1 MGWANKFNLIKFKLN
16 PLENRWISVARQA
29 KVVLVRL
36 EIVLVKRTDLAEMYW
51 RYKYKKF
58 EVNFIIV
65 RYLVQSPDCS
75 LENLKLETTDAS
87 VF

>member
-29 KVVLVRL
+29 KVVLARL